1 MTDTAK
7 LRSQLEAV
15 DAIYKL
21 LQPLPHDLATKLGYD
36 AVVFWR
42 QKLAAEIASHEEA
55 DHEGKS

>member
-7 LRSQLEAV
+7 LKNYLEAV
-15 DAIYKL
+15 NRIWLL
-21 LQPLPHDLATKLGYD
+21 LQPMPHDLATKLGYD